1 MSEYKSNHN
10 INFLICKNCFT
21 PSSRP
26 RIKFDERGFCNACN
40 FFFNKHKINYK
51 KREIELNEICKRFR
65 SKNNS
70 YDCIVPWSGGKDSS
84 AIAYKLK
91 FKYNMNPL
99 LVTFSPLIQ
108 SRVGYHNRLQILN
121 LGFDNILCNP
131 SHLVSK
137 YLSKRFFI
145 ERGDPKV
152 HWTAGMKAFPIRTA
166 LEKNI
171 KLIFYAENGECYYG
185 GNTLHKDAEKKL
197 YIEEIIENK
206 IGDDPSNW
214 EDDFIKSNDL
224 SSYILPSSED
234 LKKANLEIYYFA
246 YFEPWKVEENYKFIS
261 SKINF
266 MCHEDK
272 RSPGTFTSYD
282 SLDDHVDQVYY
293 YLQLLKFGFGRASRD
308 ASRLI
313 QQSNYKISD
322 FKKKVLDFDHEI
334 PTSDILKY
342 CEYISISLDQFNE
355 ICHKHRDK
363 DLWKFLGNNWK
374 LTNN

>member
-1 MSEYKSNHN
+1 
-10 INFLICKNCFT
+10 
-21 PSSRP
+21 
-26 RIKFDERGFCNACN
+26 
-40 FFFNKHKINYK
+40 
-51 KREIELNEICKRFR
+51 
-65 SKNNS
+65 
-70 YDCIVPWSGGKDSS
+70 
-84 AIAYKLK
+84 
-91 FKYNMNPL
+91 
-99 LVTFSPLIQ
+99 
-108 SRVGYHNRLQILN
+108 
-121 LGFDNILCNP
+121 
-131 SHLVSK
+131 
-137 YLSKRFFI
+137 
-145 ERGDPKV
+145 
-152 HWTAGMKAFPIRTA
+152 
-166 LEKNI
+166 
-171 KLIFYAENGECYYG
+171 
-185 GNTLHKDAEKKL
+185 
-197 YIEEIIENK
+197 
-206 IGDDPSNW
+206 
-214 EDDFIKSNDL
+214 
-224 SSYILPSSED
+224 
-234 LKKANLEIYYFA
+234 
-246 YFEPWKVEENYKFIS
+246 
-261 SKINF
+261 